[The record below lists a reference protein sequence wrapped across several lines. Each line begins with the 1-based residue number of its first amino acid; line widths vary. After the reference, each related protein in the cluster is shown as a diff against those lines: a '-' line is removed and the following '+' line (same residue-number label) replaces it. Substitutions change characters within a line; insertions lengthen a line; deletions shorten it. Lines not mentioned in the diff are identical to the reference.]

1 MASWSRRHYRNQQ
14 EDGFDTWSRDKKLAA
29 TLNGL
34 EKLKPEELTRNQYNK
49 LLNRCAAWT
58 GTQQQDSAREAPE
71 EDPPGRAVKEWE
83 KIMELMDQAQ
93 VQYIPKSMLQQMKAA
108 VDRLEDKVGREAG
121 RRYWDEMPSVT
132 PTRRDDK
139 SRTRSRDKN
148 RRRKEKKSHSKVEQE
163 EKEKK
168 SYSKGKA

>member
-1 MASWSRRHYRNQQ
+1 M
-14 EDGFDTWSRDKKLAA
+14 
-29 TLNGL
+29 
-34 EKLKPEELTRNQYNK
+34 
-49 LLNRCAAWT
+49 
-58 GTQQQDSAREAPE
+58 
-71 EDPPGRAVKEWE
+71 KEWE